1 MCFYNQ
7 INEQKQLMIMRNLGL
22 KIMGTA
28 FALVLSTGVF
38 AQDEFQRGHHKKGQ
52 RFEKHLDKMESELEL
67 TSDQVDRIK
76 IIHQSKEKEI
86 QVVNDE
92 KLTADERREKLIA
105 IHKQEREEVKQ
116 ILTKEQQMKMQEL
129 HQKRKELKQ
138 KPETENQLKRNK

>member
-1 MCFYNQ
+1 MN
-7 INEQKQLMIMRNLGL
+7 MRNLGL

-38 AQDEFQRGHHKKGQ
+38 AQEGMHKDHHKKGQ
-52 RFEKHLDKMESELEL
+52 RFEKHLDKMETELEL

>member
-1 MCFYNQ
+1 
-7 INEQKQLMIMRNLGL
+7 MRNLGL

-67 TSDQVDRIK
+67 TPDQIDRIK
-76 IIHQSKEKEI
+76 AIHLSKEKEI
-86 QVVNDE
+86 QEVNDE
-92 KLTADERREKLIA
+92 KLTADERREKLMA

-116 ILTKEQQMKMQEL
+116 ILTPEQVQKMQ
-129 HQKRKELKQ
+129 
-138 KPETENQLKRNK
+138 QLKKEHMKSRNDSKAVKSSPKRELAE